1 MGSTCRWSLR
11 GAYVYS
17 IWCVLQNFYLHI
29 SVSKQ
34 PSVNQSP
41 PYGWS
46 GDEVSMQFIF
56 LWSES
61 VWVSWRG
68 EDPIKPLKHQS
79 IVTCIMIPWK
89 MTAYSHRLNS
99 QFTKYERLGN
109 TVSSNWCKSTDRRK
123 PWHRVEVLQMENKEQ
138 NTQFH
143 TGLTKPIHLFM
154 FLLSFVKP
162 SRSLTFSFRNNYI
175 KLNHARLLWRLV
187 KLYFQFQLSSFSSLL

>member
-1 MGSTCRWSLR
+1 MHTYIVYGVYYKILTCTFQYLNSHLSIKARHMAEMEMKCQCSLSFLKR
-11 GAYVYS
+11 
-17 IWCVLQNFYLHI
+17 I
-29 SVSKQ
+29 SVSIMKRRR
-34 PSVNQSP
+34 
-41 PYGWS
+41 PY
-46 GDEVSMQFIF
+46 QT
-56 LWSES
+56 SEA
-61 VWVSWRG
+61 
-68 EDPIKPLKHQS
+68 S
-79 IVTCIMIPWK
+79 IVTCIMIPSK

-123 PWHRVEVLQMENKEQ
+123 PWHRVEALQMENKEQ

-175 KLNHARLLWRLV
+175 KLELDKMSH
-187 KLYFQFQLSSFSSLL
+187 